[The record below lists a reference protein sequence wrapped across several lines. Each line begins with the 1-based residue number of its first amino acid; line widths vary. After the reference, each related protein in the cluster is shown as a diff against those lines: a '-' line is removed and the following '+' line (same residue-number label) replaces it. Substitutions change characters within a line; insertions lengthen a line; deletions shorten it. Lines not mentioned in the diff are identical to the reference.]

1 MSMASTLSTNR
12 RVPQQERGERRVAQL
27 LGAAAE
33 VIAEN
38 GYEAAT
44 MTEIAER
51 AGASIGA
58 VYQYFPNKEAVVRAL
73 RAQYGDEMDARW
85 TFLNQAS
92 ATLSVKQLADQFVD
106 VLVKFIEEHPA
117 YFALLDAPLRFKRDQ
132 RARNRLRERFAGFFR
147 AKSPTL
153 APEEAFRV
161 ANVAFQILKSMNP
174 LYAEAKPQERL
185 ALIAEFKLALTAY
198 LEARLTP

>member
-1 MSMASTLSTNR
+1 MASTLSTHR

-33 VIAEN
+33 VIVEN

-44 MTEIAER
+44 MTEIANR

-92 ATLSVKQLADQFVD
+92 ATLSVKQLADLLVD

-132 RARNRLRERFAGFFR
+132 QARNRLRERFAGFFR
-147 AKSPTL
+147 AKSPAL

-161 ANVAFQILKSMNP
+161 ANVAFQILKSMSP
-174 LYAEAKPQERL
+174 LYAEAKLQERL
-185 ALIAEFKLALTAY
+185 ALIAEVKLALTAY